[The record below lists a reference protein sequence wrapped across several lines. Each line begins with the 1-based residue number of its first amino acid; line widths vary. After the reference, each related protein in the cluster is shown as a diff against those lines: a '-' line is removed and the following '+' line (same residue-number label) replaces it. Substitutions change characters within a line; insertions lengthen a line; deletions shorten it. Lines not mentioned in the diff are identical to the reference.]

1 MVKISKNTI
10 ENHELKLKEYLV
22 QIENYATSDLKQTT
36 LIKNLK
42 DKIKKIENNE
52 LESEKEEPKKKR
64 LLKTYPLKI
73 RNF

>member
-1 MVKISKNTI
+1 MKILKEDLCKKSDMVKISKNTI

-52 LESEKEEPKKKR
+52 VS
-64 LLKTYPLKI
+64 I
-73 RNF
+73 